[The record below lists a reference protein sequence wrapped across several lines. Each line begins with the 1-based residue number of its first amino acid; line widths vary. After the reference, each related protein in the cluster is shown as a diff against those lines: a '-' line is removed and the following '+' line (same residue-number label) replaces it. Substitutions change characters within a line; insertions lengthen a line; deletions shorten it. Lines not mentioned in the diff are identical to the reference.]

1 MAASE
6 FDRRLRAAQDGD
18 EACFTELFRSVQPR
32 LLRYL
37 RTVGAGLADDV
48 AAETWL
54 SVVRGLHRFSG
65 DEAQWQAWVFTIARA
80 RLVDARRRAAR
91 TAVPVD
97 GDLLAEAVPAVA
109 DVSGAVE
116 EMFSTEAAL
125 RIIGTLPRHQ
135 AEVVLLR
142 YVAGLDVTRTAEV
155 LGRRPGA
162 VRVTAHRA
170 LKRLAAMLAPDG
182 IPPVSAGRPVTPRR
196 R

>member
-1 MAASE
+1 MTASE
-6 FDRRLRAAQDGD
+6 FDRRLRAAKDGD
-18 EACFTELFRSVQPR
+18 EAGFTELFRSVQPR

-37 RTVGAGLADDV
+37 RTVGGGLADDV

-54 SVVRGLHRFSG
+54 SVVRGLDRFSG
-65 DEAQWQAWVFTIARA
+65 DERQWEAWVFTIARA

-97 GDLLAEAVPAVA
+97 ADVLAEALPAVA
-109 DVSGAVE
+109 DVSGSVE
-116 EMFSTEAAL
+116 EVFSTEAAL
-125 RIIGTLPRHQ
+125 RLIGALPRHQ

-142 YVAGLDVTRTAEV
+142 YVAGLDVAHAARV

-170 LKRLAAMLAPDG
+170 LRHLAGLLAERDRD
-182 IPPVSAGRPVTPRR
+182 RPNRRAVTPRGR
-196 R
+196 

>member
-1 MAASE
+1 MTASE
-6 FDRRLRAAQDGD
+6 FDRRLRAAKDGD
-18 EACFTELFRSVQPR
+18 EACFAELFRSVQPR

-37 RTVGAGLADDV
+37 RTVGGGLAEDV

-54 SVVRGLHRFSG
+54 SVVRGLERFSG
-65 DEAQWQAWVFTIARA
+65 DEAQWQGWVFTIARA

-91 TAVPVD
+91 GAVPVD
-97 GDLLAEAVPAVA
+97 GDVLADAVPAVA
-109 DVSGAVE
+109 DVSGSVE

-125 RIIGTLPRHQ
+125 RLIGTLPRHQ

-142 YVAGLDVTRTAEV
+142 YVVGLDVAHTARV

-170 LKRLAAMLAPDG
+170 LRHLAGVLAEHDRAR
-182 IPPVSAGRPVTPRR
+182 PPAVTPRR